1 MNACLPCVTCIFVD
15 GRVSGAALSQNRE
28 QALRTRSPLPNEQ
41 ALRTRG
47 AMANRQAQLTRGP
60 MPIWDHSTPDHASLE
75 HQNRVRYLTDSE
87 GEQPNCLW
95 KSRRLSQLIL
105 TCGFAA
111 RNWGSTRAKPD
122 WLLTFAIPLF
132 MRLRSSAKREPGR
145 RNAYR
150 ARGSNAICGPRGYF
164 LLRLTVTPAAMQ
176 TTAATANTM
185 GSVALLVSPV
195 WGSCFAGCSGSLGLA
210 AGAV

>member
-1 MNACLPCVTCIFVD
+1 MNK
-15 GRVSGAALSQNRE
+15 RVA
-28 QALRTRSPLPNEQ
+28 
-41 ALRTRG
+41 TRG
-47 AMANRQAQLTRGP
+47 AMANEQALRIRGA
-60 MPIWDHSTPDHASLE
+60 MPNCDHSTPNHAPLE
-75 HQNRVRYLTDSE
+75 HQIRVRYLTDSE
-87 GEQPNCLW
+87 SEQPNCHW
-95 KSRRLSQLIL
+95 RSRRPSQFIL

-111 RNWGSTRAKPD
+111 KNWGSTHAKPD
-122 WLLTFAIPLF
+122 WLLTFAIPQF
-132 MRLRSSAKREPGR
+132 VRLKSGAKREPGR
-145 RNAYR
+145 RNTYR
-150 ARGSNAICGPRGYF
+150 ARGSNAIRGPRGYF

>member
-1 MNACLPCVTCIFVD
+1 MPRSREIVNKRVATRGTMPD
-15 GRVSGAALSQNRE
+15 G
-28 QALRTRSPLPNEQ
+28 QALR
-41 ALRTRG
+41 A
-47 AMANRQAQLTRGP
+47 RGP
-60 MPIWDHSTPDHASLE
+60 MPNCDHSTPNHAPLE
-75 HQNRVRYLTDSE
+75 HQIRVRCLTDSE
-87 GEQPNCLW
+87 SEQPNCHW
-95 KSRRLSQLIL
+95 RSRRPSQLIL

-111 RNWGSTRAKPD
+111 KNWGSTHAEPD
-122 WLLTFAIPLF
+122 WLLTFAIPQF
-132 MRLRSSAKREPGR
+132 MRLKSGPKREPGR

-150 ARGSNAICGPRGYF
+150 ARGSNAICELRGYF

-176 TTAATANTM
+176 TTAATTNTM

>member
-1 MNACLPCVTCIFVD
+1 MTEC
-15 GRVSGAALSQNRE
+15 RVLRSRE
-28 QALRTRSPLPNEQ
+28 IVNKRVATRGPMANGQ

-47 AMANRQAQLTRGP
+47 P
-60 MPIWDHSTPDHASLE
+60 MPICDHSTPNHASLE
-75 HQNRVRYLTDSE
+75 HQIRVRYLTDSDC
-87 GEQPNCLW
+87 EQPNCRW
-95 KSRRLSQLIL
+95 RSRRQSQLIL
-105 TCGFAA
+105 TCGFTAK
-111 RNWGSTRAKPD
+111 NWGSTRAKPD
-122 WLLTFAIPLF
+122 WLLTVAIPLF
-132 MRLRSSAKREPGR
+132 MRLKSGAKREPGR

-150 ARGSNAICGPRGYF
+150 ARGSNAICELRGYF

>member
-1 MNACLPCVTCIFVD
+1 MSACSQCVTCLFID
-15 GRVSGAALSQNRE
+15 CRVSGVAVSRHRE
-28 QALRTRSPLPNEQ
+28 QALRTRDPIPNC
-41 ALRTRG
+41 
-47 AMANRQAQLTRGP
+47 
-60 MPIWDHSTPDHASLE
+60 DYSTPNRASLG
-75 HQNRVRYLTDSE
+75 HQILVRYLTDSE
-87 GEQPNCLW
+87 SEQPNCLW
-95 KSRRLSQLIL
+95 NSRRPSQLIL

-132 MRLRSSAKREPGR
+132 MRLKSGAKREPGR
-145 RNAYR
+145 QNAYR
-150 ARGSNAICGPRGYF
+150 ARSSNAIRGPRGYF

>member
-1 MNACLPCVTCIFVD
+1 MIAVHYMHILRLRGMLSDVSRYREQPDSKQGAVAS
-15 GRVSGAALSQNRE
+15 RVSRC
-28 QALRTRSPLPNEQ
+28 
-41 ALRTRG
+41 
-47 AMANRQAQLTRGP
+47 RQIRC
-60 MPIWDHSTPDHASLE
+60 
-75 HQNRVRYLTDSE
+75 VYLTDSE

-95 KSRRLSQLIL
+95 RSRRPSQLIL

-132 MRLRSSAKREPGR
+132 MRLKSGAKREPGR

-150 ARGSNAICGPRGYF
+150 ARGSNAICELRGYF

-195 WGSCFAGCSGSLGLA
+195 WGSCFAGCSGALGLA

>member
-1 MNACLPCVTCIFVD
+1 MPN
-15 GRVSGAALSQNRE
+15 GRAPRTLGAMA
-28 QALRTRSPLPNEQ
+28 NEQ

-47 AMANRQAQLTRGP
+47 P
-60 MPIWDHSTPDHASLE
+60 MPICDHSIPNHASLG
-75 HQNRVRYLTDSE
+75 HQIRVRYLTDSE

-95 KSRRLSQLIL
+95 KSRRPSQLIL

-111 RNWGSTRAKPD
+111 KNWGPTRAKPD

-132 MRLRSSAKREPGR
+132 MRLKSGANREPGR
-145 RNAYR
+145 QNAYR
-150 ARGSNAICGPRGYF
+150 ARSSNAIRGPRGYF

>member
-1 MNACLPCVTCIFVD
+1 MAEY
-15 GRVSGAALSQNRE
+15 RVLRSRE
-28 QALRTRSPLPNEQ
+28 IVNKRVATRSAMVNEQ
-41 ALRTRG
+41 VR
-47 AMANRQAQLTRGP
+47 RGP
-60 MPIWDHSTPDHASLE
+60 RAAVGWTSAARPRRDGEWTSAARPRPDANLRPFDAQSRFFRD
-75 HQNRVRYLTDSE
+75 QIRVRYLTDSDC
-87 GEQPNCLW
+87 EQPNCRW
-95 KSRRLSQLIL
+95 RSRRQSQLIL
-105 TCGFAA
+105 TCGFTAKK
-111 RNWGSTRAKPD
+111 WGSTRAKPD
-122 WLLTFAIPLF
+122 WLLTVAIPPF
-132 MRLRSSAKREPGR
+132 MRLKSGAKREPGR

-150 ARGSNAICGPRGYF
+150 ARGSNAIRGLRGYF